1 MSRRLAHGPSV
12 PASGAPRSD
21 DPPAPPGRVR
31 HALLR
36 RPRRDRVAPMTPIIV
51 THEAM
56 RRICAATSTDP
67 SVEAIGADAWR
78 WVATVETLTGRLALA
93 TPTESAR

>member
-1 MSRRLAHGPSV
+1 MIPV
-12 PASGAPRSD
+12 
-21 DPPAPPGRVR
+21 
-31 HALLR
+31 
-36 RPRRDRVAPMTPIIV
+36 IV

-56 RRICAATSTDP
+56 RRICAATSNEPT
-67 SVEAIGADAWR
+67 VEAIGQDAWR

>member
-1 MSRRLAHGPSV
+1 MIPV
-12 PASGAPRSD
+12 
-21 DPPAPPGRVR
+21 
-31 HALLR
+31 
-36 RPRRDRVAPMTPIIV
+36 IV

-56 RRICAATSTDP
+56 RRICAATSNEP

-78 WVATVETLTGRLALA
+78 WVATVETLTGRLVLA